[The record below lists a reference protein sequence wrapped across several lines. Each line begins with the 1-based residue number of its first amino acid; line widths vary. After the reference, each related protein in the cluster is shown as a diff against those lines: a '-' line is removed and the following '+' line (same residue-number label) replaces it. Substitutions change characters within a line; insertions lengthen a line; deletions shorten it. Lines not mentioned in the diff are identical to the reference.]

1 MKKLFL
7 SMILC
12 LSLNNSIQAQQAY
25 TNLLEKAKST
35 LNDQN
40 AYPMVKQISQF
51 KKDALEYLSMK
62 MKTDMPDSST
72 NYLDKQALALDNFV
86 NYYIQNLLNS
96 QSQPAAYQVKI
107 MKIFMD
113 ATVSNPLFL
122 IGAKVSATTFL
133 AKGVAYCWLSTS
145 GTKAGQANE
154 VVFKSLFF
162 CSKFSRYMPLL
173 MVPSV
178 PKTPILPFFVYLL
191 AALAP
196 G

>member
-113 ATVSNPLFL
+113 ATVSNPLFNDKEKD
-122 IGAKVSATTFL
+122 ITWAYFNNAKSITRFSLDTDWPRAT
-133 AKGVAYCWLSTS
+133 VAAINQIE
-145 GTKAGQANE
+145 KE
-154 VVFKSLFF
+154 KS
-162 CSKFSRYMPLL
+162 KP
-173 MVPSV
+173 
-178 PKTPILPFFVYLL
+178 
-191 AALAP
+191 
-196 G
+196 